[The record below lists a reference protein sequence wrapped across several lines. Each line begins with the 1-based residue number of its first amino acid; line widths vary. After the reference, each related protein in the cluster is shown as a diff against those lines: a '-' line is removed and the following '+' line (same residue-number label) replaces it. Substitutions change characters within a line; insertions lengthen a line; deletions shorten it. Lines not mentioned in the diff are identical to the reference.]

1 MLKPF
6 TIEIPVST
14 HPQRPRT
21 RERVFWNEEF
31 ISNWKFPDW
40 HFFGGRTRQVWRDN
54 SCRVQTYKK
63 NSRCCLPIAHNNTK
77 LSLCPIRSQH
87 SLDHLEMVCSD
98 SLPKRSFA
106 VLENFHRT
114 FSPSLTDCPW
124 VSEDGSH
131 PTGYTVCPLVCQL
144 WCLQF

>member
-6 TIEIPVST
+6 TIEIPVTT

-21 RERVFWNEEF
+21 REIVFWNGEF

-77 LSLCPIRSQH
+77 LSLCQSGASIRLTIWKWSVQI
-87 SLDHLEMVCSD
+87 LYPGAL
-98 SLPKRSFA
+98 LP

>member
-6 TIEIPVST
+6 TIEIPVTT

-21 RERVFWNEEF
+21 REIVFWNEEF

-54 SCRVQTYKK
+54 SCRVRTTKRTRDAVCRLRTIIQSFLCAQSGASIRLTIWKWSVQILYPGTL
-63 NSRCCLPIAHNNTK
+63 LP
-77 LSLCPIRSQH
+77 
-87 SLDHLEMVCSD
+87 
-98 SLPKRSFA
+98 

>member
-40 HFFGGRTRQVWRDN
+40 HFFGGRTRQAWRDN

-63 NSRCCLPIAHNNTK
+63 NSRCWLRTIIQSFLCAQSGASIRLTIWKWSVQILYLSALLP
-77 LSLCPIRSQH
+77 
-87 SLDHLEMVCSD
+87 
-98 SLPKRSFA
+98 